1 MAAEPRIFRN
11 KVRESGTLFH
21 RALLTD
27 RNNNVMVQGNYT
39 GSCLVQVFDLAGTN
53 VDTAIYSNTRTIA
66 SVVTNT
72 LQTWDVN
79 PTGYQL
85 EVAVTSNSYTRNGG
99 HTYRTCVYLTHA
111 SEGLHTT
118 IFENN
123 VETLFGI

>member
-1 MAAEPRIFRN
+1 VASEPRIFRN
-11 KVRESGTLFH
+11 KTRESGTWYH

-27 RNNNVMVQGNYT
+27 RNNNVLVQGDFT
-39 GSCLVQVFDLAGTN
+39 GSCLVQVFDLAATN
-53 VDTAIYSNTRTIA
+53 VDTAIYSNVRTVA

-85 EVAVTSNSYTRNGG
+85 EVAVTSNSYTRTGG
-99 HTYRTCVYLTHA
+99 HTYRTCVYLTHSA
-111 SEGLHTT
+111 EGLHTT

-123 VETLFGI
+123 VETLFGV